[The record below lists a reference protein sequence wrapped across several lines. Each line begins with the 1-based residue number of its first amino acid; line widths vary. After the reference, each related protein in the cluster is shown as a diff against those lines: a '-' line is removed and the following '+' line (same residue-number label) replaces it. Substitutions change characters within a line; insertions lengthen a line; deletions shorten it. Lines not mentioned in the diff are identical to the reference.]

1 MPTNMNLPNRPS
13 RLDFSNIDLG
23 TLQRIVK
30 GGDLSSLSAA
40 ERAYFDMMEVVRGLN
55 ARMRLPG
62 GNKIVTKAGI
72 IKLLKSEAY
81 GLSDW
86 MARQV
91 YADSLNFFYTD
102 EGVPA
107 RAWSN
112 IYAEKMDKL
121 GNIAVSMGKLKEAKS
136 YFTEAAKLRG
146 CYDAAAPEIPEEIL
160 NARPVVVYTADPSSM
175 GAAPAD
181 RKKLEHF
188 IDSIPDLPELAR
200 RRVKEDA
207 GIERMD
213 ILRRLLDDQK
223 EFSDEDT

>member
-102 EGVPA
+102 EGVSA

-112 IYAEKMDKL
+112 ICL
-121 GNIAVSMGKLKEAKS
+121 
-136 YFTEAAKLRG
+136 
-146 CYDAAAPEIPEEIL
+146 L
-160 NARPVVVYTADPSSM
+160 NT
-175 GAAPAD
+175 
-181 RKKLEHF
+181 
-188 IDSIPDLPELAR
+188 
-200 RRVKEDA
+200 
-207 GIERMD
+207 
-213 ILRRLLDDQK
+213 
-223 EFSDEDT
+223 